1 MDTEQGLRERKKE
14 QTRRSIAESARALF
28 QKRGFDAVSVAEI
41 ARAADVS
48 EGTVFNYF
56 PTKEELFYGGMEAFE
71 ARLVDA
77 VRARPSGQS
86 VLESFRRG
94 VLGDI
99 ARLASDD
106 VAAMITDAARIVGS
120 SRALQARERE
130 IVAEYTE
137 KLAALI
143 REDTRARPESVEPL
157 AVATALMGVQRA
169 LVAYVHSRI
178 LAGERGARLTAGVR
192 REGKRAF
199 DRLERGLG
207 DYAVR

>member
-1 MDTEQGLRERKKE
+1 MDTEPGLRERKKE
-14 QTRRSIAESARALF
+14 QTRRSIAEKARALF
-28 QKRGFDAVSVAEI
+28 QERGFDAVSVAEV

-77 VRARPSGQS
+77 VRTRPPGQS
-86 VLESFRRG
+86 VLESFRRF

-106 VAAMITDAARIVGS
+106 VADMIADAARIVGS
-120 SRALQARERE
+120 SRGLQAYERE

-143 REDTRARPESVEPL
+143 RDETRARPESVEPL
-157 AVATALMGVQRA
+157 AVAAALMGAQRA
-169 LVAYVHSRI
+169 LVAYVHARI
-178 LAGERGARLTAGVR
+178 LAGERGSKLTAGVR

-199 DRLERGLG
+199 DRLEGGLA

>member
-1 MDTEQGLRERKKE
+1 MDTEPGLRERKKE
-14 QTRRSIAESARALF
+14 QTRRSIAEKARTLF
-28 QKRGFDAVSVAEI
+28 QERGFDAVSVAEV

-56 PTKEELFYGGMEAFE
+56 PTKEELFYSGMEAFE

-77 VRARPSGQS
+77 VRTRPPGQS
-86 VLESFRRG
+86 VLESFRRF

-99 ARLASDD
+99 ARLASDE
-106 VAAMITDAARIVGS
+106 VADMIADAARIVGS
-120 SRALQARERE
+120 SRGLQAYERE

-143 REDTRARPESVEPL
+143 RDETRARPESVEPL
-157 AVATALMGVQRA
+157 AVAAALMGAQRA
-169 LVAYVHSRI
+169 LVAYVHTRI
-178 LAGERGARLTAGVR
+178 LAGERGSKLTAGVR

-199 DRLERGLG
+199 DRLEGGLA